1 MKTLYLHIGTPK
13 TATTSLQ
20 HFCEENET
28 IFKENN
34 YCYPLFPRKFR
45 HINILR
51 NGFFLSYKCY
61 DENGDRREQEEEACF
76 RQGMDMVLEHF
87 RTYDNVVLS
96 DESMWS
102 VAFKR
107 GKPELWEKIRREADE
122 NNYRVKVIVYLR
134 RQDSLADSW
143 WNQKVKNGKRIYA
156 TSSWEDFTRDPSLL
170 ELHYYEPI
178 KRIEQYIGKEN
189 MILRRFVIS
198 NEDRN
203 IRLFGNTHEIKRV
216 LNMLPELSDAD
227 NLFFK
232 RITISMSEQRTEHK
246 GETMFSAEE
255 ALEFMEPFR
264 EGNRKLMEEYFGKDE
279 DLFRMDFSK
288 NRKWTLD
295 NTEMERD
302 IISFIGSVAVQLRQ
316 ENRELRAR
324 MQTMEKEWSAS
335 RKKAE
340 EKESGKKNPLR
351 KVVRGLKVKTT
362 GR

>member
-1 MKTLYLHIGTPK
+1 
-13 TATTSLQ
+13 
-20 HFCEENET
+20 
-28 IFKENN
+28 
-34 YCYPLFPRKFR
+34 
-45 HINILR
+45 
-51 NGFFLSYKCY
+51 
-61 DENGDRREQEEEACF
+61 
-76 RQGMDMVLEHF
+76 MDMVLEHF
-87 RTYDNVVLS
+87 RTYDNVILS

-279 DLFRMDFSK
+279 DLFQMDFSK

>member
-87 RTYDNVVLS
+87 RTYDNVILS

-156 TSSWEDFTRDPSLL
+156 TSS
-170 ELHYYEPI
+170 
-178 KRIEQYIGKEN
+178 
-189 MILRRFVIS
+189 
-198 NEDRN
+198 
-203 IRLFGNTHEIKRV
+203 
-216 LNMLPELSDAD
+216 
-227 NLFFK
+227 
-232 RITISMSEQRTEHK
+232 
-246 GETMFSAEE
+246 
-255 ALEFMEPFR
+255 
-264 EGNRKLMEEYFGKDE
+264 
-279 DLFRMDFSK
+279 
-288 NRKWTLD
+288 
-295 NTEMERD
+295 
-302 IISFIGSVAVQLRQ
+302 
-316 ENRELRAR
+316 
-324 MQTMEKEWSAS
+324 
-335 RKKAE
+335 
-340 EKESGKKNPLR
+340 
-351 KVVRGLKVKTT
+351 
-362 GR
+362 